1 MKERKKN
8 YFLFIVGNFKNED
21 GIYEDGIYDNVGE
34 VITTLTLILN
44 GGILRYIHH
53 DNLMAC
59 HFQSTDS
66 LEELDYLLSTTLS
79 DNVISY
85 FLMPKPRKMGFRLTP
100 NLEKHLLDLKSKPF
114 DFDESEIKGDI
125 GGGIKNIGEIFSYL
139 QDDVENLFKD
149 FNNTLVEKNVE
160 YDVDYLLDKI
170 SEKGI
175 DSLTPEE
182 KKFLDDQGRD

>member
-21 GIYEDGIYDNVGE
+21 GIL
-34 VITTLTLILN
+34 ITTLTLILN

-149 FNNTLVEKNVE
+149 FNNTL
-160 YDVDYLLDKI
+160 
-170 SEKGI
+170 GI